1 MKRHTEYL
9 AMVKDAARA
18 VADERRRHAGT
29 QGYRGNEER
38 GLEMALR
45 AATSAGFGPDA
56 RAAVRAILR
65 DAPTVPVSPGV
76 KWQRD
81 AQRAKRRASGRA
93 MYPAIRNPDADGY
106 YSLSEMH
113 ARGVG
118 RPGDMYRAPAKVWT
132 ITVAPSP
139 GQRVRAKRIVS
150 VWNGTMVGNVATFET
165 ADDARL
171 AAFYMDDEGIKWT
184 RSNPR
189 RRNPARPDDDVT
201 RPYPFAKKEGEY
213 SQWSGVDAATLR
225 EWRDQAMR
233 DRDEWSKTANA
244 SQSVEDRAQTALRA
258 AEKAHAAAAKQAQHD
273 YAVYGWHADDTITI
287 AQERKRR
294 KERAESRKDD
304 VRDEIAAL
312 SNPRRRN
319 PHERWF
325 SGSGPRPAL
334 YRFTQRFLTGPLAGK
349 VITDTDDLPK
359 MVGAVHETANG
370 GTYRIES
377 CEKIGAA
384 KSNPRRRRNPSPEI
398 HSEGLPAR
406 APRGY
411 VRIYTVPG
419 DDMMA
424 TPTRRFDNI
433 VDAVVHARRVGRH
446 VFVDDVS
453 KERARR
459 YGVV

>member
-1 MKRHTEYL
+1 
-9 AMVKDAARA
+9 
-18 VADERRRHAGT
+18 
-29 QGYRGNEER
+29 
-38 GLEMALR
+38 
-45 AATSAGFGPDA
+45 
-56 RAAVRAILR
+56 
-65 DAPTVPVSPGV
+65 
-76 KWQRD
+76 
-81 AQRAKRRASGRA
+81 
-93 MYPAIRNPDADGY
+93 
-106 YSLSEMH
+106 
-113 ARGVG
+113 
-118 RPGDMYRAPAKVWT
+118 
-132 ITVAPSP
+132 
-139 GQRVRAKRIVS
+139 
-150 VWNGTMVGNVATFET
+150 
-165 ADDARL
+165 
-171 AAFYMDDEGIKWT
+171 
-184 RSNPR
+184 
-189 RRNPARPDDDVT
+189 
-201 RPYPFAKKEGEY
+201 
-213 SQWSGVDAATLR
+213 
-225 EWRDQAMR
+225 MR

-244 SQSVEDRAQTALRA
+244 SQSVEARAQAALRA

-319 PHERWF
+319 P
-325 SGSGPRPAL
+325 
-334 YRFTQRFLTGPLAGK
+334 TT
-349 VITDTDDLPK
+349 V
-359 MVGAVHETANG
+359 V
-370 GTYRIES
+370 
-377 CEKIGAA
+377 
-384 KSNPRRRRNPSPEI
+384 

-433 VDAVVHARRVGRH
+433 VDAVAHAHRVGRH